1 MSLIP
6 ALLLTQTTPPKVELD
21 QVAAAVVE
29 RTNRERAR
37 EGLPILRPNANLVRA
52 AEFLAADLANRRVLE
67 HKDRDGRKLVER
79 LESAGY
85 TGWTAVAENIA
96 YGQKT
101 PEDVV
106 SAWMRSAGHRK
117 NILDPD
123 VTEIGV
129 GCRTSSKGQTYWV
142 QTFGSRG

>member
-6 ALLLTQTTPPKVELD
+6 ALLIAQTAAARVELD
-21 QVAAAVVE
+21 PVAAAVVE
-29 RTNRERAR
+29 RTNKERSR

-52 AEFLAADLANRRVLE
+52 AEFLAADLADRRLLE
-67 HKDRDGRKLVER
+67 HKDRNGRKLAER

-85 TGWTAVAENIA
+85 TGWTAIAENIA
-96 YGQKT
+96 YGHKT
-101 PEDVV
+101 ADDVV
-106 SAWMRSAGHRK
+106 SAWMRSTGHRK

-129 GCRTSSKGQTYWV
+129 GYRTSSTGQIYWV

>member
-1 MSLIP
+1 MSLIL
-6 ALLLTQTTPPKVELD
+6 ALLLTQNTPPKVELD
-21 QVAAAVVE
+21 PVAAAVVD
-29 RTNRERAR
+29 RTNKERAR
-37 EGLPILRPNANLVRA
+37 EGLPILRSNANLVRA
-52 AEFLAADLANRRVLE
+52 AEFLAADLAERRVLE
-67 HKDRDGRKLVER
+67 HKDRNGRKLVER

-96 YGQKT
+96 YGQKGA
-101 PEDVV
+101 EDVV

-123 VTEIGV
+123 LNEIGV
-129 GCRTSSKGQTYWV
+129 GYRTSSKGQIYWV